1 MFLLEIYGVKSH
13 NELGD
18 ISNPSSGNSSY
29 HAQLKEV
36 LLPLSHPA
44 LCCCTGFTDFFRLTE
59 ALTWDLCKL
68 SQVYELELAFLNRIP
83 T

>member
-1 MFLLEIYGVKSH
+1 MALNLTMSLEIFRVRPAGTH
-13 NELGD
+13 H
-18 ISNPSSGNSSY
+18 IFPC